1 MQTASGGGRNGLA
14 ILILGTAL
22 LVHALLLTV
31 WIIPRG
37 KGLDF
42 FSIYLAA
49 RVPMT
54 GQSPYKTG
62 AINYEH
68 PVFRDAARDYYKDLA
83 GERPGATQ
91 LGLFYPPQAYLIFYP
106 FTWLPWY
113 PALACWSIFLTL
125 AAVAC
130 WGITWAFDL
139 ESQGRSPTVEALVIA
154 GFLLNPVTAY
164 YFSMG
169 QTTLL
174 MCAGIALGQWA
185 RRAGYFWLAAFFWSF
200 AMIKPQHGILLCAL
214 TLFAGGWR
222 FCVATALMT
231 LGLNVLGGLAM
242 TGDPLMLLGLWKG
255 GAMHIGLF
263 ANTAKASIVVSWI
276 RVVYVFTGY
285 EIAITPVRI
294 LAGFV
299 LWTGLVLGAAWPR
312 GGRCWALP
320 YWLATATAGT
330 LVFGLSHGYD
340 LVMLILL
347 VPYIFWLYDRG
358 YRRDWIFL
366 LALIAVASIPRSFA
380 TRINPGML
388 MEVLASHRAF
398 VVLILAVYLLIRGQP
413 AETCAPR
420 AG

>member
-22 LVHALLLTV
+22 VVHALLLTV

-42 FSIYLAA
+42 FSIYLAV

-68 PVFRDAARDYYKDLA
+68 PVFRDAARDYYKDLE

-91 LGLFYPPQAYLIFYP
+91 LGLFYPPQAYLVFYP

-113 PALACWSIFLTL
+113 PALACWSVFLTL
-125 AAVAC
+125 AVLAC
-130 WGITWAFDL
+130 WGITSAFDL

-154 GFLLNPVTAY
+154 GFLLNPITAY

-169 QTTLL
+169 QTTVI
-174 MCAGIALGQWA
+174 MCAAIVLGQRESA
-185 RRAGYFWLAAFFWSF
+185 RILLASGVPWSF
-200 AMIKPQHGILLCAL
+200 AMIKPQHGILLCGL

-231 LGLNVLGGLAM
+231 VGLNVLGGLAI

-255 GAMHIGLF
+255 GAMHGELF
-263 ANTAKASIVVSWI
+263 ANTAKAALSS
-276 RVVYVFTGY
+276 
-285 EIAITPVRI
+285 
-294 LAGFV
+294 
-299 LWTGLVLGAAWPR
+299 R
-312 GGRCWALP
+312 GS
-320 YWLATATAGT
+320 ATSTC
-330 LVFGLSHGYD
+330 SQ
-340 LVMLILL
+340 
-347 VPYIFWLYDRG
+347 
-358 YRRDWIFL
+358 
-366 LALIAVASIPRSFA
+366 A
-380 TRINPGML
+380 TR
-388 MEVLASHRAF
+388 SR
-398 VVLILAVYLLIRGQP
+398 
-413 AETCAPR
+413 
-420 AG
+420 